1 MRIQAFAMGLA
12 LAWATVDGACATEV
26 QFTITGGDRTT
37 TFDLPLSPTPT
48 FGVPGAF
55 FSILNVSAVIGGS
68 PTSFA
73 DLTFWSQA
81 LGGGF
86 VADSLFNFSGQFYTG
101 SESSPTFVPGV
112 YRSLLNLDTNKYDT
126 VTVTELATTVSDPP
140 PITVSNP
147 PPVTDPPDP
156 PAVAAPEL
164 STWAMLL
171 LGFLGL
177 GYAGARKARTRT
189 IN

>member
-12 LAWATVDGACATEV
+12 LALASIGGARATTDVR
-26 QFTITGGDRTT
+26 FTITGGDRTA
-37 TFDLPLSPTPT
+37 TFVLPLSPTPT

-55 FSILNVSAVIGGS
+55 FTILSVSAVIGGS
-68 PTSFA
+68 PTTLTNVSFW
-73 DLTFWSQA
+73 DEA

-112 YRSLLNLDTNKYDT
+112 YRSLLNEDTQKIDT
-126 VTVTELATTVSDPP
+126 VTVKELPTTVSDPP
-140 PITVSNP
+140 PVIV
-147 PPVTDPPDP
+147 PPDP
-156 PAVAAPEL
+156 PVIAVPEL

-171 LGFLGL
+171 LGFLSL
-177 GYAGARKARTRT
+177 GYAGYRKTRTRT